1 MDKSATLQNNLGN
14 ADKNENKFSTAK
26 DPKMSVQH
34 LSKVE
39 ATPQAT
45 LQATLQ
51 ATPQGTLQATPQAAP
66 QAAPQ
71 ATPQATP
78 LHRVT
83 DDGAAIVADV
93 AHVQAQAQVEAQ
105 VEAQAEPAPSFVE
118 SEIKRLVTEQE
129 KITTQIRQ
137 LERTGFILLGAVE
150 ALKGVHANT
159 VALAAAAQKAGKGVE
174 LDT

>member
-1 MDKSATLQNNLGN
+1 MIPISKLIGATAKGDAAIDKSATLQNNLCN
-14 ADKNENKFSTAK
+14 ADKNEKESSTAK
-26 DPKMSVQH
+26 DSKMSVQH

-39 ATPQAT
+39 
-45 LQATLQ
+45 
-51 ATPQGTLQATPQAAP
+51 
-66 QAAPQ
+66 
-71 ATPQATP
+71 ATP